1 MDDALVP
8 VLIPVVV
15 AISSLAVLCLGLTL
29 FYGRCYK
36 KIEQGH
42 ALIVNKMNDVS
53 VFFTGGL
60 VFPWVHRAE
69 VIDTRVKT
77 IVIERTGKDGV
88 ICRDNLRA
96 DIAATFVVRV
106 NKTAQDVLKVA
117 QTVGCA
123 RAGDQVVLEELFA
136 ARFSEALK
144 TVAKRLDFEELH
156 ADRGAFRDEVLALIG
171 QDLQGYVLDD
181 LVLDRLEQTPASC
194 LDPDNILDAEGL
206 RKITERTTQEKVR
219 RNELQM
225 KAERDIRRA
234 QAELEELIIEQ
245 ERTRAGALGDLRRT
259 TGRALT
265 DRDLQERIDERLRA
279 LVRPVIVQVLA
290 AQAVADEL
298 VADGERVYEPVP
310 ATSSS

>member
-1 MDDALVP
+1 MVGLESMVLLMIVP
-8 VLIPVVV
+8 VLL
-15 AISSLAVLCLGLTL
+15 LAGLLGVLLLVYAHL
-29 FYGRCYK
+29 YK

-117 QTVGCA
+117 QTIGCA

-171 QDLQGYVLDD
+171 EDLQGYVLDD
-181 LVLDRLEQTPASC
+181 LVLDRVEQTPASC

-206 RKITERTTQEKVR
+206 RKITERTTREKVR

-225 KAERDIRRA
+225 KAERDMRRA

-245 ERTRAGALGDLRRT
+245 ERTRAGALGELRRT

-290 AQAVADEL
+290 AQAVGDEPL
-298 VADGERVYEPVP
+298 ADGEQLVGDEPLVS
-310 ATSSS
+310 AG